1 MNLLI
6 LIPTL
11 NEEKNILLL
20 YEKIKKNIIK
30 FNILFIDDNSR
41 DNTRKIIQNLSEKY
55 TNVNYIFRDNKSGV
69 GSAHKDGFKYAY
81 NNNYD
86 ILITMDADGTHNPDL
101 IVKFL
106 EKIKFYDIIS
116 TNRFLNQN
124 SIKDWPVH
132 RKFLTIIRYKLTK
145 YFLKQEYDSSGA
157 FRCYNLKKIKLSDLL
172 LSKDNRYAFFWQSIF
187 FFDNSL
193 NKI

>member
-1 MNLLI
+1 
-6 LIPTL
+6 
-11 NEEKNILLL
+11 
-20 YEKIKKNIIK
+20 
-30 FNILFIDDNSR
+30 
-41 DNTRKIIQNLSEKY
+41 
-55 TNVNYIFRDNKSGV
+55 
-69 GSAHKDGFKYAY
+69 
-81 NNNYD
+81 
-86 ILITMDADGTHNPDL
+86 MDADGTHNPDL

-187 FFDNSL
+187 FLDKKKY
-193 NKI
+193 KIKELSVDLPFRKIGSSKMKLYDIAKSAFQLIYFGFFK